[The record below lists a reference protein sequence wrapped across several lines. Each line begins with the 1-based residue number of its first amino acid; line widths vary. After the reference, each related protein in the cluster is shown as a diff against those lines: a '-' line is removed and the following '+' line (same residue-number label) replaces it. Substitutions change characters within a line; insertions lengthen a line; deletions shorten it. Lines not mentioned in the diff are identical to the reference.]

1 MAGIIEKVKALIAW
15 ALVRKPV
22 RAYLLYSE
30 QKGPLL
36 AAAVTY
42 RALFSIAAAVL
53 LSFSIAAV
61 WLAGQRELF
70 DALVAAVNNVI
81 PGLVGKGE
89 GYLVDPGVLLDQPA
103 QFTITGIISL
113 VALLFAAI
121 GAVAALRDAIR
132 ITAGTTHQA
141 VSPILLIVRDL
152 LFALILAAL
161 IVAAAVTTFMGTALV
176 TTLLEWV
183 GISESGIAVFITR
196 AIAIVVTLVL
206 DAALIAIMF
215 WMLSGMKASLR
226 VVLPGAVIG
235 AVGLIVLQQLSGL
248 FVGGA
253 TRNPLLGTFAVLIAL
268 LLWVNLSV
276 QVVLIACAYIIV
288 GVNEQHDHL
297 RERFGAETFAQRKVR
312 RAESAVQTA
321 VRELQEARE
330 AEEKER
336 ASSPPGAQDPRD

>member
-1 MAGIIEKVKALIAW
+1 MAGIVARVKALIAW

-36 AAAVTY
+36 ASAVTY

-81 PGLVGKGE
+81 PGLVGKGDD
-89 GYLVDPGVLLDQPA
+89 YLVDPSALLDQPA
-103 QFTITGIISL
+103 QFTITGIIGL
-113 VALLFAAI
+113 IGLLIASI
-121 GAVAALRDAIR
+121 GAVAALREAIR
-132 ITAGTTHQA
+132 IMAGTTHQA
-141 VSPILLIVRDL
+141 GSPILLILRDL

-161 IVAAAVTTFMGTALV
+161 IVAAAATTFLGTALV
-176 TTLLEWV
+176 TTLLDWI
-183 GISESGIAVFITR
+183 GLAESGAAVVMTRIISIAV
-196 AIAIVVTLVL
+196 TLLL

-226 VVLPGAVIG
+226 IVLPGALIG
-235 AVGLIVLQQLSGL
+235 AVGLIVLQQLSSL

-276 QVVLIACAYIIV
+276 QVVLIACAYIVV

-312 RAESAVQTA
+312 RAESAVQVA
-321 VRELQEARE
+321 VRELEEARE
-330 AEEKER
+330 AEQKER
-336 ASSPPGAQDPRD
+336 ASTP